1 MKDYPKSFYELVCYL
16 LVFFSPVYLLWAFL
30 KAIGMIGI
38 RFGNI
43 VPTITT
49 INLLTSRRGLI
60 MKYKVGSGWNFYRY
74 EVINY
79 YSGDF
84 SSLKSE
90 KKENLIC

>member
-38 RFGNI
+38 ATI
-43 VPTITT
+43 SLVWITT
-49 INLLTSRRGLI
+49 DIAILTSRRDLI